1 MRSFR
6 PKITR
11 SPICAG
17 VLHALM
23 TVWKASVCRNLGR
36 NSMVIHCVNFG
47 SLWWLRP
54 GNKTSDP
61 LRFSSHAAVFNTT
74 GFVSGSR
81 ERRLWHIAGVIRINL
96 GMHRDTDDARR
107 FEAARYECTGLERRG
122 EWNRLLLGRRLDRT
136 VNAEKIIV
144 CTRSSVIG
152 RIQFDASWH
161 GNGIQVLAGSAF
173 RGEQETLLL
182 AAPGAQLQTDAG
194 DWEVLWDGL
203 AKR

>member
-1 MRSFR
+1 
-6 PKITR
+6 
-11 SPICAG
+11 
-17 VLHALM
+17 
-23 TVWKASVCRNLGR
+23 
-36 NSMVIHCVNFG
+36 
-47 SLWWLRP
+47 
-54 GNKTSDP
+54 
-61 LRFSSHAAVFNTT
+61 
-74 GFVSGSR
+74 
-81 ERRLWHIAGVIRINL
+81 
-96 GMHRDTDDARR
+96 MHRGTDDPRS

-122 EWNRLLLGRRLDRT
+122 EWNRVLLGRRLDRT
-136 VNAEKIIV
+136 VNAEKIVV

-161 GNGIQVLAGSAF
+161 GNGIQVLAASAL

>member
-1 MRSFR
+1 MREQRNAGAPRAFQTTGAAER
-6 PKITR
+6 WL
-11 SPICAG
+11 CAG
-17 VLHALM
+17 CLKIESVLHA
-23 TVWKASVCRNLGR
+23 T
-36 NSMVIHCVNFG
+36 
-47 SLWWLRP
+47 
-54 GNKTSDP
+54 
-61 LRFSSHAAVFNTT
+61 
-74 GFVSGSR
+74 SR
-81 ERRLWHIAGVIRINL
+81 ERRLWHIAGVIRINF
-96 GMHRDTDDARR
+96 GMHRDTHDARR

-136 VNAEKIIV
+136 VKAEKIIV

>member
-1 MRSFR
+1 MELRDWSSDVCSSDLCQSLKRSGLSCRSTRQNFSARMRSFR

-17 VLHALM
+17 VLRAL
-23 TVWKASVCRNLGR
+23 TTAWKASVCRNLGR
-36 NSMVIHCVNFG
+36 NSMVVHCVNFG

-54 GNKTSDP
+54 GNHTSDP

-107 FEAARYECTGLERRG
+107 FEAARYECIGLERRG
-122 EWNRLLLGRRLDRT
+122 EWNRLLLDR
-136 VNAEKIIV
+136 K
-144 CTRSSVIG
+144 SV
-152 RIQFDASWH
+152 
-161 GNGIQVLAGSAF
+161 V
-173 RGEQETLLL
+173 
-182 AAPGAQLQTDAG
+182 
-194 DWEVLWDGL
+194 
-203 AKR
+203 

>member
-1 MRSFR
+1 
-6 PKITR
+6 
-11 SPICAG
+11 
-17 VLHALM
+17 
-23 TVWKASVCRNLGR
+23 
-36 NSMVIHCVNFG
+36 MVIHCVSFG

-54 GNKTSDP
+54 GNHISDP

-96 GMHRDTDDARR
+96 GMHRDTADPRCFSATS
-107 FEAARYECTGLERRG
+107 YECEGLERRG

-136 VNAEKIIV
+136 VNAEKIVV

-152 RIQFDASWH
+152 RIRFDASWH
-161 GNGIQVLAGSAF
+161 GNGIQVLAASAL

-194 DWEVLWDGL
+194 DWEVLWNGL

>member
-1 MRSFR
+1 MVVH
-6 PKITR
+6 
-11 SPICAG
+11 CA
-17 VLHALM
+17 
-23 TVWKASVCRNLGR
+23 S
-36 NSMVIHCVNFG
+36 FG

-54 GNKTSDP
+54 GNNASDL

-74 GFVSGSR
+74 GFVSGCR

-96 GMHRDTDDARR
+96 GMHRDTADPRC
-107 FEAARYECTGLERRG
+107 FEAARYECAGLERRG
-122 EWNRLLLGRRLDRT
+122 EWNRLLLGRRLNRT
-136 VNAEKIIV
+136 VEAEKIVV

-152 RIQFDASWH
+152 RIDFDSSWH
-161 GNGIQVLAGSAF
+161 CNGIQVLAASAL

>member
-1 MRSFR
+1 
-6 PKITR
+6 
-11 SPICAG
+11 
-17 VLHALM
+17 
-23 TVWKASVCRNLGR
+23 
-36 NSMVIHCVNFG
+36 MVVHCVNFG

-54 GNKTSDP
+54 GNHTSDP

-96 GMHRDTDDARR
+96 GMHCDTDDARR

-136 VNAEKIIV
+136 VNAEKIVV

-152 RIQFDASWH
+152 RIQFDDSWH

>member
-1 MRSFR
+1 MVVH
-6 PKITR
+6 
-11 SPICAG
+11 CA
-17 VLHALM
+17 
-23 TVWKASVCRNLGR
+23 S
-36 NSMVIHCVNFG
+36 FG

-54 GNKTSDP
+54 GNNAADL
-61 LRFSSHAAVFNTT
+61 LRFSSRAAVFNTT

-81 ERRLWHIAGVIRINL
+81 ERRSWHIAGVIRLNL
-96 GMHRDTDDARR
+96 GMHRDTDDVRR
-107 FEAARYECTGLERRG
+107 FDAARYECTALERRG

-144 CTRSSVIG
+144 CTRSSMIG
-152 RIQFDASWH
+152 RIQFDVSWH

>member
-6 PKITR
+6 PNITR
-11 SPICAG
+11 SLICAD
-17 VLHALM
+17 VLHVLM
-23 TVWKASVCRNLGR
+23 TAWKASVSKKQRR
-36 NSMVIHCVNFG
+36 NSMVIHCVSFG

-54 GNKTSDP
+54 GNHTSDP

-107 FEAARYECTGLERRG
+107 FQAARYECTGLERRG
-122 EWNRLLLGRRLDRT
+122 EWNRLLLGRRLDPT
-136 VNAEKIIV
+136 VKSEKIIV

-152 RIQFDASWH
+152 RIQFDAS
-161 GNGIQVLAGSAF
+161 
-173 RGEQETLLL
+173 
-182 AAPGAQLQTDAG
+182 
-194 DWEVLWDGL
+194 
-203 AKR
+203 